1 MAEQAIAGMDLPA
14 RIRPGARAA
23 VSALFLANGLVAG
36 FWSVFVPAVQGNLG
50 IEESLMGILILV
62 GASAGFVGLML
73 SGLLVA
79 RLGSR
84 PVAVAAGLLMAPA
97 LLIMAQMESFAP
109 AVAAFV
115 LMFVSIS
122 VMDVA
127 MNANGADVEHALG
140 KAVMSSFHGFW
151 SMGGMLGA
159 ATGGYILATL
169 GQNGFGVVAFVL
181 VSILVVASAAFL
193 APKRVYAPEPI
204 KEGRRRFRLPGSL
217 PVYVF
222 GLLAFAAFTA
232 EGSVIDW
239 SAIYLRDELSADVA
253 LSGFAFAGFSFAMMV
268 SRFSGDVLRQRIGAV
283 RLLQV
288 SALLAIVGFALSA
301 SAASLPVVVGGF
313 LLAGLGCA
321 NIVPVVF
328 SAAAKVPGVN
338 PGTGIAIATMFGYFG
353 LLCAPALL
361 GSVGEIWGFS
371 PVYLGFSFVM
381 IVVAIVAGLSSH
393 WLADTNESPPVHN

>member
-204 KEGRRRFRLPGSL
+204 KEGRRRFRRPGSL

>member
-393 WLADTNESPPVHN
+393 WLADTNESTPVHN